1 MTKEE
6 RDAQSR
12 DQLLYTMLC
21 ALIKQ
26 NNGEIRI
33 AESDLDSVT
42 RYDNIMIYHDKKNQE
57 VILTNHLVDNS
68 NPDEVH

>member
-57 VILTNHLVDNS
+57 VILTNHLVDN
-68 NPDEVH
+68 NRPDEVH